1 MPVTLKLGKEKS
13 TLCLDG
19 QIDIG
24 SSSELKKALLD
35 AFSAGKRVSVSL
47 QRVTDLDV
55 TAVQLLWAASRQAQS
70 AGIAFAFDRREP
82 QEVTAA
88 LADVGLDV
96 CLPNEDQYEQR
107 AAQ

>member
-19 QIDIG
+19 QIDIA
-24 SSSELKKALLD
+24 SSAELKKALLD
-35 AFSAGKRVSVSL
+35 ALSAGKKLGVSL

-55 TAVQLLWAASRQAQS
+55 TAVQLLLAARREARS
-70 AGIAFAFDRREP
+70 AGIGFAFDKRET

-96 CLPNEDQYEQR
+96 NLATEDSDE
-107 AAQ
+107 